1 MLRGSLDFDKLYERL
16 SGNIK
21 YQSDRLK
28 IKNGLHK
35 RDAWLAIPF
44 TAVLYTIRRMFITIW
59 LCFESYQFWPGL

>member
-35 RDAWLAIPF
+35 RDGLACH
-44 TAVLYTIRRMFITIW
+44 TLYSCSVHDTEDVHHHLALF
-59 LCFESYQFWPGL
+59 